1 MDRKNLA
8 AIDLGTNSCR
18 LMITDANGNMLFRDS
33 VNTKLGEGMYAG
45 GSFTAEAV
53 QRGIA
58 CLEQFAEQMKSYS
71 VGYYRAIATAAC
83 RTAKNGAD
91 FVRQVKEKSG
101 IDLEVISAEE
111 EARLN
116 LRGAALNAD
125 KKHKYLLVY
134 DLGGG
139 STELTLALNEEEPK
153 ILYTLSIPWGA
164 RTAAEAYALNA
175 YEKEAAQKLRAEIHH
190 YTEQFLQKTDFE
202 SCRGDCCCLATS
214 STPLRLW
221 SMLNRT
227 AVYDKFCADGQLLK
241 TAELDALIADIRKIT
256 PDKLAESPYV
266 GKNRAP
272 IFNAACVIFQTVYQN
287 LQIAEITASLKGAQE
302 AIIQD
307 LEAGNGKAH
316 TIG

>member
-8 AIDLGTNSCR
+8 ALDLGTNSCR
-18 LMITDANGNMLFRDS
+18 LMITDINGNMLFRDA
-33 VNTKLGEGMYAG
+33 VNTKLGEGLFG
-45 GSFTAEAV
+45 GGNFTAEAM

-58 CLEQFAEQMKSYS
+58 CLEQFSEQMKNYH
-71 VGYYRAIATAAC
+71 VGSYRAIATAAC
-83 RTAKNGAD
+83 RMAQNGAD
-91 FVRQVKEKSG
+91 FIRQVKEKSG
-101 IDLEVISAEE
+101 IVLEVIDAAEE
-111 EARLN
+111 ADLN

-125 KKHKYLLVY
+125 KQHKYLLVY

-139 STELTLALNEEEPK
+139 STELTLALNGKEPE
-153 ILYTLSIPWGA
+153 ILYTLSVPWGA
-164 RTAAEAYALNA
+164 RTAAEAYSLNA
-175 YEKEAAQKLRAEIHH
+175 YDAAAAQKLRAEIHH
-190 YTEQFLQKTDFE
+190 YTEQFLQKTNFA

-221 SMLNRT
+221 SMLNKT
-227 AVYDKFCADGQLLK
+227 AVYDKYCADGQRLK

-256 PDKLAESPYV
+256 PDKLAESPYI

-307 LEAGNGKAH
+307 MEAGNGKAY